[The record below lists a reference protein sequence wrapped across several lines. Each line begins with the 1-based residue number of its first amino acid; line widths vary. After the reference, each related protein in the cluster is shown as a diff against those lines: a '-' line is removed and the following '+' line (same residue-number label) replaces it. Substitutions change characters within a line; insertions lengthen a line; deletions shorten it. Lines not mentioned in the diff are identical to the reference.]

1 MDKATIHKV
10 AIHKE
15 LQSKMDNSLKILD
28 HELKGLRTG
37 RASVNLLDPV
47 LVEAYGNKMPLSQVA
62 SLSTPDARTITVQVW
77 DKSMVKAV
85 EKAIIDA
92 NLGLN
97 PSSDGQLV
105 RITIPL
111 LTEERRKELVKFAY
125 KYGENT
131 KIALRNIR
139 RDGNEDLKK
148 LEKDN
153 SITKDEYHNL
163 SEEIQ
168 KLTDEYSNKVDL
180 HVKQKEQEIL
190 TI

>member
-1 MDKATIHKV
+1 MDKTTIY
-10 AIHKE
+10 KE
-15 LQSKMDNSLKILD
+15 LQSKMDSSLKILD

-47 LVEAYGNKMPLSQVA
+47 LVEAYGDKMPLSQVA

-77 DKSMVKAV
+77 DKSMIKAV
-85 EKAIIDA
+85 EKAITDA

-111 LTEERRKELVKFAY
+111 LTEERRKELVKFAH

-139 RDGNEDLKK
+139 RDGNEELKNS
-148 LEKDN
+148 EKDN
-153 SITKDEYHNL
+153 IITKDEHHNF

-168 KLTDEYSNKVDL
+168 KLTDEYSNKVDS
-180 HVKQKEQEIL
+180 HVKQKEQEIM
-190 TI
+190 TV